1 MINYKTLS
9 LGLITAAMLATPV
22 MAQGVYLEPG
32 VIGYNYPDYN
42 YADYNYPTSRYVT
55 SGYSVRVVPG
65 PGYYYGNYG
74 NRYYNGYNPG
84 PRVGAFATAPWGDGY
99 YSSGYYP
106 SYGSFGIVERQW

>member
-65 PGYYYGNYG
+65 PGYYYGRG
-74 NRYYNGYNPG
+74 YYPR
-84 PRVGAFATAPWGDGY
+84 PRVGAFATAPWDDGY
-99 YSSGYYP
+99 SSSGYYP
-106 SYGSFGIVERQW
+106 AYGSYGLVERQW